1 MSKDFRKL
9 IFNVNILEIKIHDK
23 ISVIPPIID
32 IPSIYLFRKTDD
44 RVITIG
50 LDTSK
55 NMVLETLNYKVKES
69 YITKAEMIR
78 KPIEIRTTSAKEVSD
93 HG

>member
-1 MSKDFRKL
+1 MNSGLVNVLNLPITDHSEIMNFKNGRRSLTEILERTHNKTVSKDFRKL

-32 IPSIYLFRKTDD
+32 IPSTYLFRKTDD

-50 LDTSK
+50 LDT
-55 NMVLETLNYKVKES
+55 T
-69 YITKAEMIR
+69 
-78 KPIEIRTTSAKEVSD
+78 
-93 HG
+93 